1 MPEPL
6 RALIVDDEPLAR
18 RELRA
23 LLAEHPEVVI
33 VAEAGSADEA
43 DAELTALRAS
53 GDAPDVVFLDIQMP
67 GRTGFEWL
75 EALDS
80 APEVVFVTAYDE
92 HALDA
97 FRVSALDYL
106 LKPVEPE
113 RLADAV
119 ERLGR
124 RDAPEDSAGASAS
137 GALGPDSRVFVK
149 DGARMHLVRLGDVRL
164 FESVGNYTRLLF
176 TAPNGKDESPLVLR
190 SLSALEARLDPVHFA
205 RANRAQLVGLAHIAR
220 IDDALN
226 GGLLVRLTDGT
237 EVEFSR
243 RRALALRDRLSL

>member
-23 LLAEHPEVVI
+23 LLAEHPEIEI
-33 VAEAGSADEA
+33 VGEAGSADEA
-43 DAELTALRAS
+43 DAALKALRAS

-92 HALDA
+92 HALEA

-176 TAPNGKDESPLVLR
+176 TAPSGNDESPLVLR
-190 SLSALEARLDPVHFA
+190 SLSALEARLDSAHFA

-226 GGLLVRLTDGT
+226 GGLLVRLTDGS